1 MDEKEIAAKIRSAVH
16 ELNTALGAAKKAGLR
31 VDWSVDGEECSV
43 HNSVS
48 IEGITKVT
56 SY

>member
-1 MDEKEIAAKIRSAVH
+1 MNEQEIAAKIRSAAQ
-16 ELNTALGAAKKAGLR
+16 ELNAALGAAKKAGLR
-31 VDWSVDGEECSV
+31 VDWSVYEVDFSV